1 MANTDW
7 SRLLDGYS
15 LLAIREWVN
24 DLLELKAPLD
34 SPVFTATNTP
44 LVLPTNVRIGE
55 LGTGF
60 LKYSSN
66 GGLSI
71 DGNTYLQASA
81 ETWRAIQVDG
91 SPAIG
96 ASTTTPLNFVNG
108 NHSVQ
113 FTYSSG
119 LYAEIDLKKY
129 SPIANT
135 FFLDSNNKINT
146 AYIPDSILGQLSY
159 QDVWDASDSTGIVSS
174 PSKGWYYICNNDG
187 DFWPDGTQA
196 DEPFVTGDWAIW
208 SGSGTQQDPYRW
220 EKIDNTDA
228 ISSITLVEGTALT
241 GPVVIPAASSS
252 DYGLIKIGY
261 STSVSNKNY
270 AVQLDSDGK
279 AYVNVPWFYTDTN
292 AYALSDYDNT
302 NGVKIATGYF
312 NGVAN
317 TYYDLYAP
325 KATGS
330 VYGVI
335 KVGYTTSSINRNYA
349 VQLDS
354 DGKAFVNVPWQVN
367 TDHYPT
373 TFTWTNGTTAGPT
386 GSLTGNSGFSA
397 VSFGAIPS
405 ASANQSG
412 VVTSGEQH
420 FGGIKHFKGL
430 LNLDP
435 IEDQF
440 ALAPIFKINFDAQG
454 ITYASM
460 MQTRGG
466 NLNITLSTDS
476 GTTRT
481 TYVFD
486 NTNDG
491 ETYNVA
497 SREWT
502 NTQLSNYLAKSIF
515 TTTGDIIYRKSD
527 GTIDRLGI
535 GTSGQVL
542 TVNNNVPSWA
552 TPVDKY
558 LSPDNTSNGLK
569 VATGNGGL
577 GNLFI
582 QHADGS
588 HAGLVSTSTQTFG
601 GAKTFTGNVIL
612 SGSLLKFNKSSEV
625 VHTIILHYNNAQ
637 PKTPNI
643 KQINVNTFGED
654 EVTNILNGLN
664 ADGSERSSS

>member
-1 MANTDW
+1 MADTDW
-7 SRLLDGYS
+7 TRLLDGHS

-44 LVLPTNVRIGE
+44 MVLPTNVRIGD

-60 LKYSSN
+60 LKYNPNN
-66 GGLSI
+66 GLTI

-81 ETWRAIQVDG
+81 ETWRAIQVNG
-91 SPAIG
+91 TQAIG
-96 ASTTTPLNFVNG
+96 ASATTPLNFVNG
-108 NHSVQ
+108 THSVQ

-119 LYAEIDLKKY
+119 LYAEVDLKNY
-129 SPIANT
+129 APIANT

-159 QDVWDASDSTGIVSS
+159 KDVWDASDSTGIVSS

-187 DFWPDGTQA
+187 DYWPDGTKA

-208 SGSGTQQDPYRW
+208 SGSGTPEDPFRW
-220 EKIDNTDA
+220 EKVDNTDA
-228 ISSITLVEGTALT
+228 ISSITLVEGTELT
-241 GPVVIPAASSS
+241 GPVVIPAASSTG
-252 DYGLIKIGY
+252 YGLIKIGY
-261 STSVSNKNY
+261 STSVTNKNY
-270 AVQLDSDGK
+270 AVQLDANGK
-279 AYVNVPWFYTDTN
+279 AYVNVPWYDTDIN
-292 AYALSDYDNT
+292 AYPLSDYDNT

-325 KATGS
+325 KATTS

-335 KVGYTTSSINRNYA
+335 KVGYTTSSINRNYK
-349 VQLDS
+349 VELDS
-354 DGKAFVNVPWQVN
+354 NGNAFVNVPWQSN

-405 ASANQSG
+405 ASASQSG
-412 VVTSGEQH
+412 VVTAGEQH

-454 ITYASM
+454 ITYASF
-460 MQTRGG
+460 MQVRGG
-466 NLNITLSTDS
+466 NLNVTLSTDS

-481 TYVFD
+481 TYAFD

-491 ETYNVA
+491 ETHHIASQDWTTTELSKYLLKNV
-497 SREWT
+497 
-502 NTQLSNYLAKSIF
+502 F

-535 GTSGQVL
+535 GTAGQVL
-542 TVNNNVPSWA
+542 TVNGSVPSWA
-552 TPVDKY
+552 NPVDKY
-558 LSPDNTSNGLK
+558 LSPDNTSSGLK
-569 VATGNGGL
+569 IATGYGGL
-577 GNLFI
+577 GNLYI
-582 QHADGS
+582 NEADTS
-588 HAGLVSTSTQTFG
+588 HAGVMTTGSQVFAGS
-601 GAKTFTGNVIL
+601 KTFNGIVTLEKQLGII
-612 SGSLLKFNKSSEV
+612 SGSHVIVATRVLHNDNPPQSGHGV
-625 VHTIILHYNNAQ
+625 GVNVHTFN
-637 PKTPNI
+637 
-643 KQINVNTFGED
+643 FD
-654 EVTNILNGLN
+654 EATNILNGLN